1 MSIPTKDALGTE
13 LLETLYDTAGVKR
26 RIPTREEL
34 GWDVVAM
41 RPLHVVVES
50 KQRLQSSRTVRAL
63 SLAEQR
69 WRKVRDL
76 AREWEGCECMGGCTK
91 CIHRIDD
98 LLDLAQEAI
107 AEFDGPDKP

>member
-1 MSIPTKDALGTE
+1 MAT
-13 LLETLYDTAGVKR
+13 
-26 RIPTREEL
+26 
-34 GWDVVAM
+34 M
-41 RPLHVVVES
+41 NN
-50 KQRLQSSRTVRAL
+50 
-63 SLAEQR
+63 EQR